1 MKKMV
6 AVASVA
12 ALVTGFAAAEAKFY
26 VNYRTGI
33 EVLSHEL
40 GKNTTVLNSDTT
52 SRSTSDSLSFKGSAD
67 FGGVELELTADGS
80 MANYSTKGISLA
92 KYNGWINFGDFM
104 FKSGRWD
111 ARAVGRVTND
121 MGNHEGKF
129 WGEITKPGLANKLG
143 TSGNGSDISQQSN
156 KKLTNMLAY
165 NNKDLGLEARVAFQE
180 SDTSNGYG
188 KSASDDWV
196 FANDVWFAEV
206 GYTIPDIGRVLVN
219 AKTSYKDQAFGIFV
233 EPKLADLKQLTSLV
247 GFTYEQDSSAKNAK
261 GDAQKEVALAADA
274 RVRYAIDENLA
285 VTAMFNWTAGDVATT
300 GTDVKTAKFATWAM
314 LNATY
319 KLNDTFKPFCSVIYS
334 SGKAAGAT
342 DALGFK
348 DDYTASLRVYPG
360 VEIYNTK
367 NANIITGVVWDAN
380 GFIEGSAKKE
390 CTKKVTVPV
399 LMRIKF

>member
-12 ALVTGFAAAEAKFY
+12 ALVTAFAAAEAKFY

-67 FGGVELELTADGS
+67 FGGLELELTATGTAA
-80 MANYSTKGISLA
+80 ANTIALA
-92 KYNGWINFGDFM
+92 KYNGWVNFGDFM
-104 FKSGRWD
+104 FKSGKWD
-111 ARAVGRVTND
+111 ARAVGRVNAD
-121 MGNHEGKF
+121 IGNHESGF
-129 WGEITKPGLANKLG
+129 WGEITKPGLANGLG
-143 TSGNGSDISQQSN
+143 TSGNGVDISQQSN

-180 SDTSNGYG
+180 KDTAKVYG
-188 KSASDDWV
+188 QSASDDWV

-274 RVRYAIDENLA
+274 RVRYAIDENLS
-285 VTAMFNWTAGDVATT
+285 VTGMFNWTAGDVATPN
-300 GTDVKTAKFATWAM
+300 TDVKTAKFATWAM

-334 SGKAAGAT
+334 SGKDAGKTA
-342 DALGFK
+342 ALGFK

-380 GFIEGSAKKE
+380 GFIEGKDKKE